1 MWVQVSQRHSNI
13 FDMMATL
20 DKILG
25 GTPHGGDNPPKDS
38 KEWAEQQQQQTVDKD
53 VPAQQTVAPPVQ
65 QQQAQTVVQD
75 GGQPAGEGFYE
86 QFYKKTNPYKE
97 LTPEEEEKERKKQRR
112 EKMFAAIG
120 DGIAALSNLYFTT
133 QGAPSMYDEKNTL
146 SERARVSYDK
156 LKKERD
162 EQRTAYYN
170 GLMKARQAD
179 EAARNEQN
187 AWKRQLQ
194 LDTERR
200 EAAKAEAKRKEAE
213 DARKETLA
221 QLQILLQQGKI
232 SEQAYRAKKA
242 QVESEYA
249 GKVQQSIISKNNS
262 GGRKAEFIAYDADGN
277 EHFFT
282 TDKAAEWFARQQG
295 TWVEDEY
302 DSSETREAEEKNRKG
317 EVSKSTTTTTTTK
330 KTKNGRS
337 VKPEKQADSGSP
349 LRNSNKQTKST
360 ATW

>member
-1 MWVQVSQRHSNI
+1 
-13 FDMMATL
+13 MATL

-25 GTPHGGDNPPKDS
+25 GTHGGDNPPKGS
-38 KEWAEQQQQQTVDKD
+38 KEWAEQQQQTVDKD

-86 QFYKKTNPYKE
+86 WYLKKNSNYKE
-97 LTPEEEEKERKKQRR
+97 LTPEEEEKERKKQKR
-112 EKMFAAIG
+112 EKIFSAIA
-120 DGIAALSNLYFTT
+120 DGIASLSNLYFTT
-133 QGAPSMYDEKNTL
+133 QYAPSMYDGKDTL
-146 SERARVSYDK
+146 SKRAQVRYDK

-179 EAARNEQN
+179 EAARNEQRE
-187 AWKRQLQ
+187 WKRKLA
-194 LDTERR
+194 LDEEKRKLDNDKL
-200 EAAKAEAKRKEAE
+200 ELAKAEAKRKEAE
-213 DARKETLA
+213 DTRKETLA

-242 QVESEYA
+242 QVESQYA
-249 GKVQQSIISKNNS
+249 GKVQESIIAKNNS
-262 GGRKAEFIAYDADGN
+262 GGRKAEFLAYDADGN
-277 EHFFT
+277 EHLFT

-302 DSSETREAEEKNRKG
+302 DSSETREAAEKNRKG

-349 LRNSNKQTKST
+349 LRNNNKHTKST